1 MYGDDYNSVS
11 KPVVMRIISH
21 NFLIMSLSVG
31 QNIILEPNLLK
42 AVLEG
47 LKQGALHE
55 DLFYS
60 VHPGIRENYKTHR
73 SRWTEYSLAY
83 TQSSTSEIFMRQSLG
98 TQQ

>member
-1 MYGDDYNSVS
+1 
-11 KPVVMRIISH
+11 
-21 NFLIMSLSVG
+21 MSLSVG
-31 QNIILEPNLLK
+31 QEHYSGAKLAK
-42 AVLEG
+42 SSSVEG

-60 VHPGIRENYKTHR
+60 VHPGIRENYKTYR

-83 TQSSTSEIFMRQSLG
+83 TQSSTSQIFMRQSLG